1 MGEWHLGIVG
11 DVLASKLFLCAP
23 REHRRGNI
31 KSLCKTTNNKTTF
44 TTTTTH

>member
-31 KSLCKTTNNKTTF
+31 KSLV
-44 TTTTTH
+44 HAVAVSDGAD